1 MQNVAVSE
9 EVKSNT
15 LNVKNGKESIFLPV
29 FSGNQKL
36 NNPEGKT
43 TRGKRPEWLK
53 VKAPGGEKFSELKK
67 MMRSKS
73 LHSVCEE
80 ARCPNIGEC
89 WAAGTATFMIL
100 GDTCTRS
107 CSFCAIKTGR
117 PNTVNPFEPLDVAK
131 SIAKMGVKHAVITS
145 VNRDE
150 LPDQGSMHWQE
161 TILKIREYNPSST
174 VEVLIP
180 DFKGDMD
187 LLQNVIDAK
196 PDILNHNIETVP
208 RLYKRIRPQAK
219 YQRSLDVLDYSK
231 QKGMRTKAGIMV
243 GIGETDDEVVELMK
257 DTVEVGLNVFTIGQ
271 YLQPSINHAPVDRFV
286 HPDQFKEWKRVG
298 EEIGIEHV
306 ESGPLVRSSYHA
318 EKHV

>member
-1 MQNVAVSE
+1 
-9 EVKSNT
+9 
-15 LNVKNGKESIFLPV
+15 LPV

>member
-15 LNVKNGKESIFLPV
+15 LNVKNGKESISLPV

-53 VKAPGGEKFSELKK
+53 VKAPGGEKFSDLKK

-89 WAAGTATFMIL
+89 WVAGTATFMIL

-161 TILKIREYNPSST
+161 TILKIREHNPSST

-298 EEIGIEHV
+298 EELGIEHV